1 MSKPSC
7 HRRQERRRPSTR
19 AHRALRGADL
29 TVGQGEFV
37 ALMGPSGCGK
47 STLLHIIAAL
57 DSPDEGSVVAGQ
69 DLAEKQNLI
78 PGP

>member
-1 MSKPSC
+1 MSKPVAIDVRNVVVL
-7 HRRQERRRPSTR
+7 RRGRIR
-19 AHRALRGADL
+19 LRGADL